1 MTARRA
7 LLKLAFLLPF
17 ATALSGCDT
26 YYSIFGRTYPEY
38 RFRLTVDI
46 ETPEGVKSGYSVY
59 AVNGGRSGDWGPLIS
74 GGGSRAYGEG
84 VVIDLGKKG
93 PLFVLTGDTPGDTT
107 WAAYIMLKL
116 TPRVKFDAKNYE
128 DKPYGWYDDQRM
140 QRLYARTGRYDV
152 PSTIKVNSV
161 REQKTWPMFVRFRDI
176 NDRKSVEEVDP
187 KDLTKTYGKGYELKR
202 ITVQLT
208 DEPVTQKMR
217 PWMKHWKLGPNQGL
231 EMVRFRPVDPTL
243 PYTQPSLPQLL
254 GYRNFIIGEDQ

>member
-1 MTARRA
+1 MTERR
-7 LLKLAFLLPF
+7 LFLKLALVVPLL
-17 ATALSGCDT
+17 AALSGCDA

-59 AVNGGRSGDWGPLIS
+59 AVNGGRSGDWGSPMS
-74 GGGSRAYGEG
+74 GQSWTARGEG

-93 PLFVLTGDTPGDTT
+93 PLFVLVGTAPSNST

-116 TPRVKFDAKNYE
+116 TPRVKLDPKTPD
-128 DKPYGWYDDQRM
+128 DKPYGWDSDQAM
-140 QRLYARTGRYDV
+140 QRLYERTGRYDV
-152 PSTIKVNSV
+152 PPTIKVNSV

-208 DEPVTQKMR
+208 HEPVTQKMR
-217 PWMKHWKLGPNQGL
+217 PWMEHWKLTSLQELDMTRGSRHDAP
-231 EMVRFRPVDPTL
+231 
-243 PYTQPSLPQLL
+243 LPQLL
-254 GYRNFIIGEDQ
+254 GYRDFILGEY